1 MQHLI
6 DFKAAADSTHQPEPL
21 VESTMMV
28 FNKASGQAND
38 PKLHEKDASLLA
50 REQFAVSLRRKRK
63 EEIIN

>member
-1 MQHLI
+1 
-6 DFKAAADSTHQPEPL
+6 
-21 VESTMMV
+21 MMV